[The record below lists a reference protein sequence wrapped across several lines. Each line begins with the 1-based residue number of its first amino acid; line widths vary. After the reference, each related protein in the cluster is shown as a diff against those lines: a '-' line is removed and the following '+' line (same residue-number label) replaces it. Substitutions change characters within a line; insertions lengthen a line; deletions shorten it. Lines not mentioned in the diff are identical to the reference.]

1 MENKTENKLSF
12 ILITCILYAKNY
24 SSRYRCNIYYTQNI
38 IPKTLATN
46 VHKTE
51 TLRDIR
57 SESNK
62 LIKWDSNT
70 VLSVQER
77 KKTEPTYLI
86 KSLCKNENSNIKKN
100 MLYI

>member
-24 SSRYRCNIYYTQNI
+24 SSRYRYNIYYTQNI

-62 LIKWDSNT
+62 LIKWDWKMIGK
-70 VLSVQER
+70 VMPIR
-77 KKTEPTYLI
+77 
-86 KSLCKNENSNIKKN
+86 SLRVPGTFNVKQCNSQP
-100 MLYI
+100 

>member
-24 SSRYRCNIYYTQNI
+24 SSRYRYSIYYTQYI
-38 IPKTLATN
+38 ILKTLATN
-46 VHKTE
+46 VHKTGP
-51 TLRDIR
+51 LRDVR

-70 VLSVQER
+70 SLSVQER
-77 KKTEPTYLI
+77 KKI
-86 KSLCKNENSNIKKN
+86 
-100 MLYI
+100 